1 MKRREFIEKAC
12 LTGIGIVAGAGI
24 LSSLDIST
32 LKASP
37 RPGIFHGNRE
47 IPLRLEDTPEL
58 QKVGGAYHL
67 EIEEIEKSVLVVRTG
82 EDTFITVNI
91 KCTHKG
97 CDVKYDETGNKFV
110 CPCHDSQFDINGIPK
125 NGPAS
130 KPLGTYKTTLKDG
143 EVIVYIPIEDESPE
157 VVKDSTQVL
166 KADSLSIDT
175 TKKK

>member
-1 MKRREFIEKAC
+1 MNRREFIEKAC
-12 LTGIGIVAGAGI
+12 LSGIGFIAGTSI
-24 LSSLDIST
+24 LSSLDIPS

-37 RPGIFHGNRE
+37 RAGIFNGNRE

-67 EIEEIEKSVLVVRTG
+67 EIEEIEKSVLV
-82 EDTFITVNI
+82 DTFTTVNI

-125 NGPAS
+125 NGPAN

-143 EVIVYIPIEDESPE
+143 EVIVYIPLEDESSE
-157 VVKDSTQVL
+157 AVKDSTQVL
-166 KADSLSIDT
+166 KTDSLSIDT